1 MSKLVFFNIPAYGH
15 TNPTLGVV
23 RELVARGNQ
32 VWYYSFAPFQK
43 VIQEAGAT
51 FVPCDDAALGM
62 TPSPEDSARVGKDLA
77 FSIDLIVRATLA
89 LDEKICRDMERIAPD
104 GIVADSMA
112 FWGKL
117 AAQKLGI
124 PFLSSTTTFAFN
136 RASAKVMGQGMGNLF
151 SMVRA
156 VPKIHRS
163 LRRLRAYGYP
173 VKNVFSI
180 LENDNATHTIVYTSR
195 YFQPAAETFSPRYVF
210 VGPSLRPIRQPL
222 APSPQKTVYISLGTV
237 NNQNLPFYR
246 SCLTA
251 LGETPYRVVM
261 AVGRESMRH
270 ALGPLPANV
279 QAEAMVDQIGVLAA
293 ADVFLTHCGMNSVSE
308 ALFFDVPLVCCPQT
322 QEQGALPTGCWPWGR
337 DFCCP
342 MTARKPLPKPLV

>member
-62 TPSPEDSARVGKDLA
+62 TPSPEDSARVGKDLT

-89 LDEKICRDMERIAPD
+89 LDEKICRDIERIAPD

-156 VPKIHRS
+156 MPKIHRS

-195 YFQPAAETFSPRYVF
+195 YFQPAPSVPSGSPWRPAHKK
-210 VGPSLRPIRQPL
+210 PSI
-222 APSPQKTVYISLGTV
+222 
-237 NNQNLPFYR
+237 F
-246 SCLTA
+246 
-251 LGETPYRVVM
+251 
-261 AVGRESMRH
+261 
-270 ALGPLPANV
+270 
-279 QAEAMVDQIGVLAA
+279 
-293 ADVFLTHCGMNSVSE
+293 
-308 ALFFDVPLVCCPQT
+308 
-322 QEQGALPTGCWPWGR
+322 PW
-337 DFCCP
+337 
-342 MTARKPLPKPLV
+342 AR